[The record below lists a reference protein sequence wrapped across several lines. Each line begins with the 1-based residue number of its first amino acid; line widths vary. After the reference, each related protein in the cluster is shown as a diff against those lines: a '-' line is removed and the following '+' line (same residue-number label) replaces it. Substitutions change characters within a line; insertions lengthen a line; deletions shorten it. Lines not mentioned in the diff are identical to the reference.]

1 MDKVVKKYNEFL
13 AENNN
18 LVSEVEIREFLKE
31 ETSLMI
37 KDLFGKVSN
46 KFPMDNMELAEDTES
61 FKKINEIQG
70 ELIETVIDIVIEN
83 IKDFNK
89 TWENPDT
96 TITLGDSVI
105 HNDSGEE
112 YFVSRFGETN
122 NFYDDDKKVFIELE
136 DVSKKKET
144 K

>member
-1 MDKVVKKYNEFL
+1 MDKIVKKYNEFI

-18 LVSEVEIREFLKE
+18 LVNETDIREFLKE

-37 KDLFGKVSN
+37 KDLFGKVSD
-46 KFPMDNMELAEDTES
+46 KFPMDNMELAEDSES
-61 FKKINEIQG
+61 FKKINKLQHD
-70 ELIETVIDIVIEN
+70 LIETTIDIVIEN
-83 IKDFNK
+83 TKDFDK
-89 TWENPDT
+89 TWENPDDV
-96 TITLGDSVI
+96 IQVGDFVI

-122 NFYDDDKKVFIELE
+122 NFYDDEKKSFIELE
-136 DVSKKKET
+136 DVTKKKET